1 MQEVRK
7 ITSVIKKILIVLLCI
22 LLISAVS
29 GTVYISAVNPH
40 RDNIQSSPVSAEFH
54 CDKNSSYITYQTDG
68 KCAAYASAYVLRCL
82 GERADGE
89 SLYPD
94 IRRTFGFVS
103 PGSIVKLFESRG
115 YSAKACCGDTDTL
128 KQRISEG
135 VPVIVFISIPQ
146 DTHYAAVTGY
156 DSQYLYLADSLIKN
170 ANTDGKGYN
179 RKLTYEEFE
188 KVWKTDTVL
197 SDNIY
202 IVVKQ

>member
-1 MQEVRK
+1 MRK
-7 ITSVIKKILIVLLCI
+7 ITSVIKKVLIALLCI

-29 GTVYISAVNPH
+29 GIVYISAVNPH
-40 RDNIQSSPVSAEFH
+40 RDNIQSSNIPAEFH
-54 CDKNSSYITYQTDG
+54 CAENSSYIAYQTDG

-82 GERADGE
+82 GEQADGE

-115 YSAKACCGDTDTL
+115 YSAKAYCGDTDTL

-135 VPVIVFISIPQ
+135 MPVIVFISIPQ
-146 DTHYAAVTGY
+146 DTHYTAVTGY
-156 DSQYLYLADSLIKN
+156 DSQYLYLADSLIEN
-170 ANTDGKGYN
+170 ANADGKGYN
-179 RKLTYEEFE
+179 RKLTYEDFE

-202 IVVKQ
+202 IVIKQ

>member
-1 MQEVRK
+1 MRN
-7 ITSVIKKILIVLLCI
+7 ITSAIKKILIALLCI
-22 LLISAVS
+22 ILISAVS
-29 GTVYISAVNPH
+29 GIVYISAINPH
-40 RDNIQSSPVSAEFH
+40 RDNIQSNAVPAEFH
-54 CDKNSSYITYQTDG
+54 CTQNSSYISYQTDG

-94 IRRTFGFVS
+94 IRRAFGFVS

-115 YSAKACCGDTDTL
+115 YSAEAYRGDTDTL

-135 VPVIVFISIPQ
+135 VLVIVFISIPQ

-156 DSQYLYLADSLIKN
+156 DSQYLYLADSLIEN
-170 ANTDGKGYN
+170 ANADGKGYN

-202 IVVKQ
+202 ITVKQ

>member
-1 MQEVRK
+1 MRN
-7 ITSVIKKILIVLLCI
+7 ITSAIKKILIALLCI
-22 LLISAVS
+22 ILISAVS
-29 GTVYISAVNPH
+29 GIVYISAINPH
-40 RDNIQSSPVSAEFH
+40 RDNIQSNAVPAEFH
-54 CDKNSSYITYQTDG
+54 CTQNSSYISYQTDG

-94 IRRTFGFVS
+94 IRRAFGFVS

-115 YSAKACCGDTDTL
+115 YSAEAYRGDTDTL

-146 DTHYAAVTGY
+146 DTHYTAVTGY
-156 DSQYLYLADSLIKN
+156 DSQYLYLADSLIEN
-170 ANTDGKGYN
+170 ANADGKGYN
-179 RKLTYEEFE
+179 RKLTYEDFE

-202 IVVKQ
+202 IVIKQ

>member
-1 MQEVRK
+1 MRN
-7 ITSVIKKILIVLLCI
+7 ITSAIKKILIALLCI
-22 LLISAVS
+22 ILISAVS
-29 GTVYISAVNPH
+29 GIVYISAINPH
-40 RDNIQSSPVSAEFH
+40 RDNIQSNAVPAEFH
-54 CDKNSSYITYQTDG
+54 CTQNSSYISYQTDG

-94 IRRTFGFVS
+94 IRRAFGFVS

-115 YSAKACCGDTDTL
+115 YSAEAYRGDTDTL

-156 DSQYLYLADSLIKN
+156 DSQYLYLADSLIEN
-170 ANTDGKGYN
+170 ANADGKGYN

-202 IVVKQ
+202 ITVKQ

>member
-1 MQEVRK
+1 MQEVEN
-7 ITSVIKKILIVLLCI
+7 ITSVTKKILIALLCI

-40 RDNIQSSPVSAEFH
+40 RDNIQSSNIPAEFH
-54 CDKNSSYITYQTDG
+54 CAENSSYIAYQTDG

-82 GERADGE
+82 GEQADGE

-115 YSAKACCGDTDTL
+115 YSAEAYCGDTDTL
-128 KQRISEG
+128 KQRVSEG
-135 VPVIVFISIPQ
+135 IPVIVFVSIPQ

-156 DSQYLYLADSLIKN
+156 DKEYLYLADSLTEN
-170 ANTDGKGYN
+170 ANADGEGYN
-179 RKLTYEEFE
+179 RRLTYEEFE

-202 IVVKQ
+202 ITIKQ

>member
-82 GERADGE
+82 GEHADGE

-135 VPVIVFISIPQ
+135 VPVIVFINIPQ

>member
-1 MQEVRK
+1 M
-7 ITSVIKKILIVLLCI
+7 
-22 LLISAVS
+22 
-29 GTVYISAVNPH
+29 
-40 RDNIQSSPVSAEFH
+40 
-54 CDKNSSYITYQTDG
+54 
-68 KCAAYASAYVLRCL
+68 
-82 GERADGE
+82 
-89 SLYPD
+89 
-94 IRRTFGFVS
+94 
-103 PGSIVKLFESRG
+103 KLFESRG